1 MDEIY
6 WADFRPAAV
15 DIGGTMH
22 DLKPPPYLMRRIIFN
37 FYWVG

>member
-15 DIGGTMH
+15 DIAGAMH
-22 DLKPPPYLMRRIIFN
+22 DAKPPLPEAENN
-37 FYWVG
+37 F

>member
-22 DLKPPPYLMRRIIFN
+22 DLKPPPLPDAENN
-37 FYWVG
+37 F

>member
-22 DLKPPPYLMRRIIFN
+22 DLKPAYLMRRIIFN
-37 FYWVG
+37 IYWVG

>member
-22 DLKPPPYLMRRIIFN
+22 DLKPPLLDAENN
-37 FYWVG
+37 F